1 MEAYTDF
8 ATVYDTFMDETPYDV
23 WGDFVAGLIEKYGVS
38 RSAETSAAK
47 EKETDN
53 NTASGNEFE
62 EKCSE
67 SGREDIIEETPDFK
81 SLHDTV
87 DFAEPDPETALEE
100 ERNLIVELGCGT
112 GSFTQVLKKK
122 GYDIIGIDMSPDM
135 LNVARNKAAAEGLDI
150 MYLEQ
155 DMRELDLYCTAGT
168 IVSVCDSV
176 NYVLSDEELLETFK
190 LVNNFLFPGGV
201 FIFDFN
207 TLHKYRDVIG
217 DATIAEN
224 RQDCSFIWDNYFHDG
239 DNINEYDLT
248 IFVMCDEEKELFQR
262 FTETHYQRGYTLEE
276 MKRIMEKSGL
286 RFVTAID
293 ADTHEAPNDE
303 SERIYIVAG
312 ECGKD
317 LDY

>member
-23 WGDFVAGLIEKYGVS
+23 WGNFVAKLIEKYGVS
-38 RSAETSAAK
+38 KPLGASD
-47 EKETDN
+47 ETDN
-53 NTASGNEFE
+53 IAPL
-62 EKCSE
+62 
-67 SGREDIIEETPDFK
+67 D
-81 SLHDTV
+81 
-87 DFAEPDPETALEE
+87 E
-100 ERNLIVELGCGT
+100 ERNLVVELGCGT
-112 GSFTQVLKKK
+112 GSFTQILKKK
-122 GYDIIGIDMSPDM
+122 GYDMIGIDMSPDM
-135 LNVARNKAAAEGLDI
+135 LNVARNKAASEGLDI

-176 NYVLSDEELLETFK
+176 NYVLEDDEILETFR

-224 RQDCSFIWDNYFHDG
+224 RDDCSFIWDNYFHDEE
-239 DNINEYDLT
+239 NINEYDLT
-248 IFVMCDEEKELFQR
+248 IFVRCHEGKELFQR

-276 MKRIMEKSGL
+276 MKMLVERSGMV
-286 RFVTAID
+286 FVTAID
-293 ADTHEAPNDE
+293 ADTHEEPSED
-303 SERIYIVAG
+303 SERIYIVAR
-312 ECGKD
+312 ENGKQS
-317 LDY
+317 L

>member
-23 WGDFVAGLIEKYGVS
+23 WGNFVAELIEKYGVS
-38 RSAETSAAK
+38 KPAVTVGEDQDRQRAGKDSFAK
-47 EKETDN
+47 EEISSEDDTD
-53 NTASGNEFE
+53 ADSDSVQYEQ
-62 EKCSE
+62 
-67 SGREDIIEETPDFK
+67 
-81 SLHDTV
+81 
-87 DFAEPDPETALEE
+87 ALEE
-100 ERNLIVELGCGT
+100 EKNLVVELGCGT
-112 GSFTQVLKKK
+112 GSFTQILKRK

-135 LNVARNKAAAEGLDI
+135 LNVARNKAAAEDLDI

-176 NYVLSDEELLETFK
+176 NYVLEDDELLETFR

-224 RQDCSFIWDNYFHDG
+224 RDDCSFIWDNYFHDEE
-239 DNINEYDLT
+239 NINEYDLT
-248 IFVMCDEEKELFQR
+248 IFVRCDEGKELFQR
-262 FTETHYQRGYTLEE
+262 FTETHYQRGYTLDE
-276 MKRIMEKSGL
+276 MKMLVERAGMI
-286 RFVTAID
+286 FVTAID
-293 ADTHEAPNDE
+293 ADTHEEPSEE
-303 SERIYIVAG
+303 SERIYIVAR
-312 ECGKD
+312 ENGKREG
-317 LDY
+317 L